1 MLSARTLK
9 QLLFIIHTAE
19 RADVEYWDNPQVYLV
34 PGDEHV
40 EAHFVLHNFKSTE
53 SLNTSQLKNLKI
65 AGTLKYKVY
74 ILFRYQ
80 VNYLKVWCQTIRADY
95 ILIEATHAH
104 VVNKHWALINLN
116 IHSTRARRAH
126 TPRAMVH
133 CEWFRDPLDRACA
146 G

>member
-1 MLSARTLK
+1 MLTHSCDTLHNDYHFNIIGTLQALK
-9 QLLFIIHTAE
+9 ADLQKGTCVYCVVTITNGYSISMLFIIHTAE

-53 SLNTSQLKNLKI
+53 PLNTSQLKNLKI

-80 VNYLKVWCQTIRADY
+80 VNYLKVC
-95 ILIEATHAH
+95 
-104 VVNKHWALINLN
+104 
-116 IHSTRARRAH
+116 
-126 TPRAMVH
+126 
-133 CEWFRDPLDRACA
+133 
-146 G
+146 